1 MLFAYISLYLKWKIN
16 IYVRWNYWLQSEIF
30 CLRLRFNGLG
40 ILVGVNEYVNCRKC
54 VTFLSMSVNLIIIEE
69 SVLNR
74 LVAVK
79 IIKSIAWLSCERRMC
94 YCEWRSF
101 IYIYLWFT
109 NLLYERNPFREIRW
123 NTSFIKSGIAL
134 RAWFMRWTV
143 HNRKGP
149 FAITTSEPRI
159 FVNVS

>member
-101 IYIYLWFT
+101 IYIYIWFT
-109 NLLYERNPFREIRW
+109 NLLSLREESISRDSMKYELHKKRNCVASMIYAMD
-123 NTSFIKSGIAL
+123 SSQ
-134 RAWFMRWTV
+134 
-143 HNRKGP
+143 
-149 FAITTSEPRI
+149 
-159 FVNVS
+159 